1 MVYINGK
8 YQNQETETVD
18 EFETRKEA
26 KEMIKEYRLAYGPGW
41 SLWLSQR
48 STKDWREDKTN

>member
-1 MVYINGK
+1 MIYINGK

-18 EFETRKEA
+18 QFETRKEA
-26 KEMIKEYRLAYGPGW
+26 KEMIKEYRIAYGPEW

-48 STKDWREDKTN
+48 STNDWRKKE